1 MTTAARHDYAGIV
14 SRSVAYVV
22 DALIVVFGVSG
33 GIAVMGVVAMVAGAA
48 ARDVAQAAASA
59 YVFFLPAVLAV
70 YCAVFWLLAGRTP
83 GMALLGVRVVRTDG
97 RPLGWFGAFVR
108 GLLLAFFPIGSLWLL
123 VDRRHQGV
131 QDKVVRTLVIR
142 DARPSSRPSSSLE
155 EVRVRAGPEAV

>member
-1 MTTAARHDYAGIV
+1 MTTAARHEYAGIV

-48 ARDVAQAAASA
+48 ARDIAQAAASA

-83 GMALLGVRVVRTDG
+83 GMALLGVRVMRSDG
-97 RPLGWFGAFVR
+97 RPVGWLGAFVR
-108 GLLLAFFPIGSLWLL
+108 GILLALFPIGSLWLL
-123 VDRRHQGV
+123 VDRRHQAV
-131 QDKVVRTLVIR
+131 HDKVVRTVVVR
-142 DARPSSRPSSSLE
+142 DPGPSSRLD
-155 EVRVRAGPEAV
+155 EVPVRAGSEAV